1 MEFLQNYI
9 LYVLVKLLLFSG
21 LMFFVRSLVK
31 AG

>member
-21 LMFFVRSLVK
+21 LMFFGTFFS
-31 AG
+31 